1 MKKRREREVGKWGK
15 WGSEGSQ
22 RKVNMGKWVGR
33 RESDSGNGL
42 EFSGRL
48 KKKIENGCIGK

>member
-48 KKKIENGCIGK
+48 KKN